1 MKKLG
6 LIIQREYMSIVGRK
20 SFLVMTLLVPLLM
33 VACGALPVLL
43 AYFNQDNG
51 SVENVAVI
59 DETGR
64 FAKAITDDANYH
76 FVPLAANAAGKTN
89 PREFYDKSNGNL
101 AAVVVIPRDV
111 MDKGKVTAYSEN
123 TLSPALTNHI
133 EECLSDTLTAAKVA
147 SFGVPGLQKMIDE
160 SSIDVNVNGVKWSDD
175 GGELMSSA
183 EVATAVGFILAFLT
197 YMFVL
202 SYGTMIMSS
211 VIEEKT
217 NRIVEV
223 VVSSCKPFQLM
234 MGKIIGVGLVGLT
247 QFAVW
252 AVLLGVIG
260 GVCSAAFGLS
270 ALAGGGNEAA
280 MMMAGGGA
288 LGDDPEL
295 VRLVQSVL
303 SVNYLPILVC
313 FVLYF
318 VGGYLLYASLFAGF
332 GSAVDQA
339 NDASQFMMPVMIIMI
354 VAFYAG
360 IACVDNP
367 NGPMAVWCSM
377 IPFTSS
383 IVMMVRLPYDV
394 PLWEI
399 AVSVALLYGTAAAMV
414 WASGRIYRTGILLYG
429 KKHNIGE
436 VIKWINPRRKI

>member
-1 MKKLG
+1 MSKLG

-20 SFLVMTLLVPLLM
+20 SFLVMTLLVPVLM
-33 VACGALPVLL
+33 VACCALPVLL
-43 AYFNQDNG
+43 AYFNEDNG
-51 SVENVAVI
+51 SVENVAVL

-64 FAKAITDDANYH
+64 FSKAIADNSNYH
-76 FVPLAANAAGKTN
+76 FVPLAANAGKTD
-89 PREFYDKSNGNL
+89 PRQFYEKSGGSV

-111 MDKGKVTAYSEN
+111 MERGKVSVYSEN
-123 TLSPALTNHI
+123 TISPALSSHI
-133 EECLSDTLTAAKVA
+133 EDCLSDTLTAAKVA
-147 SFGVPGLQKMIDE
+147 SYGVPGLQKMIDE
-160 SSIDVNVNGVKWSDD
+160 SRIDVSVNGVRWSDD
-175 GGELMSSA
+175 GGEQMSSA
-183 EVATAVGFILAFLT
+183 DVAVAIGFALAFLT

-202 SYGTMIMSS
+202 SYGAMIMNS
-211 VIEEKT
+211 VVEEKT

-247 QFAVW
+247 QFAIW
-252 AVLLGVIG
+252 AVLLGIVGSVG
-260 GVCSAAFGLS
+260 G
-270 ALAGGGNEAA
+270 
-280 MMMAGGGA
+280 MA
-288 LGDDPEL
+288 LGVSGMVSAPDGTASAMAMAEDPDL
-295 VRLVQSVL
+295 MHLVQSVL
-303 SVNYLPILVC
+303 SVNYLPIVVC

-318 VGGYLLYASLFAGF
+318 VGGYLLFASLFAGF

-367 NGPMAVWCSM
+367 SGPMAVWCSM

-394 PLWEI
+394 PLWQL
-399 AVSVALLYGTAAAMV
+399 ATSLVLLYGTAAAMV
-414 WASGRIYRTGILLYG
+414 WLSGRIYRTGILLYG
-429 KKHNIGE
+429 KKLTFKDIA
-436 VIKWINPRRKI
+436 KWVNPRNKI